1 MKKILGYL
9 PLHFVIFIILG
20 IVLQF
25 FTKIWHFGFAKIA
38 VLLSVLLGFILLLNH
53 RIIRTFLAFVFFFF
67 LGVFSVLI
75 NNDLNYQNYYQTHLN
90 DYSTAILK
98 VDKVLKSSLYHHKFE
113 AKVLQ
118 IDSVK
123 TRGRILVNL
132 SKDTVIKLFLVD
144 ELLYVKSPFKAINK
158 PLNPHQF
165 DYRFYLEKQG
175 IHQQL
180 FVTKNTFK
188 RIGFKSFSLIG
199 LSAKVRTTIQESLK
213 KHQFK
218 DNELA
223 VINALL
229 LGQRQEISK
238 ELLTNYSRA
247 GAIHIL
253 AVSGLHVGVILL
265 ILNGL
270 LKPLLRIKNG
280 RIIKTVL
287 IVLLLWM
294 FAFIAGLSASVTRAV
309 TMFTFLAI
317 GMSFNQ
323 KNVSL
328 FSLITSMFF
337 LLIFK
342 PMFLFDVGFQ
352 MSYLAVF
359 GIILIQPKLY
369 KIYKPRL
376 IIDKKA
382 WQLASVSIAA
392 QIGVLPLSLFYFHQF
407 PGLFMLSNL
416 VIIPFLG
423 AILSLGILVI
433 FLALLGVLPQFLANC
448 YGSIISAMNSFV
460 SWISNQ
466 EQFLFKEISLSFLMM
481 ILYYALIVFGVR
493 FLMKKSPKRL
503 IYFLISLLIVQSFF
517 LFEKHQK
524 KTKEEFIIF
533 YKSRNSILGNRVG
546 EQVEIHHDLDS
557 ANIQNLG
564 FLSSYRIGENIRQT
578 LKKGVSNIYQFKNE
592 TILVVDSLGVYQ
604 LNGIKNPIVLL
615 QQSPKINLERLI
627 NKIAPKQI
635 IADGSN
641 YKSYVARWQKTA
653 ENKKTPFH
661 YTEQKGAYVLKN

>member
-9 PLHFVIFIILG
+9 PLHFVISIILG

-25 FTKIWHFGFAKIA
+25 YIKICHFSFTKIG
-38 VLLSVLLGFILLLNH
+38 VLLSVLLGFILLLNN
-53 RIIRTFLAFVFFFF
+53 RIIRTVLAFVFFFF
-67 LGVFSVLI
+67 LGIFSVFV
-75 NNDLNYQNYYQTHLN
+75 NNDLNYENYYQKQLTST
-90 DYSTAILK
+90 STAILK
-98 VDKVLKSSLYHHKFE
+98 IDKVLKSSLYHHKFE
-113 AKVLQ
+113 AEVLQ
-118 IDSVK
+118 IDSLK
-123 TRGRILVNL
+123 TRGRVLLNL
-132 SKDTVIKLFLVD
+132 SKDSVAKPFKVD

-165 DYRFYLEKQG
+165 DYRFYLAKQG

-180 FVTKNTFK
+180 FISKNNFI
-188 RIGFKSFSLIG
+188 RLGFKPFSLVG
-199 LSAKVRTTIQESLK
+199 LSAKFRTKIQESLQK
-213 KHQFK
+213 YQFK
-218 DNELA
+218 NDELA

-238 ELLTNYSRA
+238 ELLANYSKA

-253 AVSGLHVGVILL
+253 AVSGLHVGIILL
-265 ILNGL
+265 ILTWL
-270 LKPLLRIKNG
+270 LKPLERLKKGKFIK
-280 RIIKTVL
+280 IIC
-287 IVLLLWM
+287 IVLFLWM

-323 KNVSL
+323 KNVSV
-328 FSLITSMFF
+328 FSLISSMFL

-369 KIYKPRL
+369 IIYKPRF
-376 IIDKKA
+376 IVDEKI

-416 VIIPFLG
+416 IIIPFLG
-423 AILSLGILVI
+423 AILVAGILVI
-433 FLALLGVLPQFLANC
+433 FLALIGVLPQFLANC
-448 YGSIISAMNSFV
+448 YGYVISVMNSFV
-460 SWISNQ
+460 SWISHQ
-466 EQFLFKEISLSFLMM
+466 EQFLFKEISLSFFMM
-481 ILYYALIVFGVR
+481 LATYTATFIGVL

-503 IYFLISLLIVQSFF
+503 IYFLSSILVIQSVF
-517 LFEKHQK
+517 LVHKHQK
-524 KTKEEFIIF
+524 KTKEEFIVF
-533 YKSRNSILGNRVG
+533 HKSRNSILGNRVG

-557 ANIQNLG
+557 INIQNLG
-564 FLSSYRIGENIRQT
+564 LLSSYRIGENIHQT
-578 LKKGVSNIYQFKNE
+578 LNNDVSNIYQFKNE
-592 TILVVDSLGVYQ
+592 IILVVDSLGIYQ
-604 LNGIKNPIVLL
+604 LNDLKNPIVLL

-627 NKIAPKQI
+627 MQLKPKQI

-641 YKSYVARWQKTA
+641 YKSYVKRWQQTA

-661 YTEQKGAYVLKN
+661 DTAKKGAYILSN

>member
-9 PLHFVIFIILG
+9 PLHFVVFIILG

-25 FTKIWHFGFAKIA
+25 YFKIWHFSFIKIG
-38 VLLSVLLGFILLLNH
+38 VLFSLLLGFILLLNNI
-53 RIIRTFLAFVFFFF
+53 IIRTILAFIFFFF
-67 LGVFSVLI
+67 TGVFSVFV
-75 NNDLNYQNYYQTHLN
+75 NNDLNYENYYQNHLTDN
-90 DYSTAILK
+90 SAAILK
-98 VDKVLKSSLYHHKFE
+98 VDKILKSSLYNYKFE
-113 AKVLQ
+113 AEVIQ
-118 IDSVK
+118 IDNIK

-132 SKDTVIKLFLVD
+132 SKDSKLKSFQVD
-144 ELLYVKSPFKAINK
+144 EVFYIKSSFLAINK
-158 PLNPHQF
+158 PVNPHQF
-165 DYRFYLEKQG
+165 DYRFYLAKQG

-180 FVTKNTFK
+180 YLTKNNFLSL
-188 RIGFKSFSLIG
+188 GFKSFSLIG
-199 LSAKVRTTIQESLK
+199 LSAKVRNKIQESLEK
-213 KHQFK
+213 YQFK
-218 DNELA
+218 DDELA

-238 ELLTNYSRA
+238 ELLANYSNA

-253 AVSGLHVGVILL
+253 AVSGLHVGIILL
-265 ILNGL
+265 ILNWL
-270 LKPLLRIKNG
+270 LKPLVRIKNG

-287 IVLLLWM
+287 VVVLLWM

-359 GIILIQPKLY
+359 GIILVQPKLY
-369 KIYKPRL
+369 KIYKPRFKVDEK
-376 IIDKKA
+376 I

-392 QIGVLPLSLFYFHQF
+392 QIGILPLSLYYFQQF

-416 VIIPFLG
+416 IIIPFLG
-423 AILSLGILVI
+423 TILIFGILI
-433 FLALLGVLPQFLANC
+433 IILAVFGVLPQFLANL
-448 YGSIISAMNSFV
+448 YGYIISAMNSFV
-460 SWISNQ
+460 SWVSHQ
-466 EQFLFKEISLSFLMM
+466 EQFLLKEISLSFFMM
-481 ILYYALIVFGVR
+481 LLTYTLIVFGIR
-493 FLMKKSPKRL
+493 FLIKNTPKRL
-503 IYFLISLLIVQSFF
+503 VSFLASILVVQSFF
-517 LFEKHQK
+517 LYEKHQK
-524 KTKEEFIIF
+524 KIKEEFIVF
-533 YKSRNSILGNRVG
+533 HKSRNSILGNRVG
-546 EQVEIHHDLDS
+546 EQVVIHHDLDTVM
-557 ANIQNLG
+557 IQNLG
-564 FLSSYRIGENIRQT
+564 LLASYRIGENIHQT
-578 LKKGVSNIYQFKNE
+578 LKNEVSNIYQFKNE
-592 TILVVDSLGVYQ
+592 IILVVDSLGIYQ
-604 LNGIKNPIVLL
+604 INGLKNPIVLL

-627 NKIAPKQI
+627 NELKPKQI

-641 YKSYVARWQKTA
+641 YKSYVKRWQKTA

-661 YTEQKGAYVLKN
+661 YTEQKGAYILEN